1 MTRKARAPAGSMR
14 RREEE
19 EAGVRARKLVPS
31 ETCEKK
37 EEGKDERW
45 KKGKGG
51 EEAKLRCVHA
61 RCFGKKC
68 INALYSVASRLVRD
82 GVRPNSCRTHRRGEG
97 VTD

>member
-1 MTRKARAPAGSMR
+1 MWRERK
-14 RREEE
+14 E

-37 EEGKDERW
+37 EGKMNDG

-51 EEAKLRCVHA
+51 EAANLRCVHA